1 MADHIDFGQIA
12 EEFITQKYLANNYEI
27 LERNWRFHPLEI
39 DIIAKK
45 DDVLVIVEVKA
56 RAYDT
61 FIDPKEAVNLAKKRN
76 LVKAANEYMEIKDID
91 LECRFDIAIVIKKPD
106 GLASTILIDAFE
118 PFEL

>member
-1 MADHIDFGQIA
+1 MAEHNDFGQVA
-12 EEFITQKYLANNYEI
+12 EEFIAQKYLANGYEI

-45 DDVLVIVEVKA
+45 NDMLAIVEVKA
-56 RAYDT
+56 RTYDT
-61 FIDPKEAVNLAKKRN
+61 FIDPTEAVNLTKKRN
-76 LVKAANEYMEIKDID
+76 LVKAANEYMEIYDID
-91 LECRFDIAIVIKKPD
+91 LECRFDIAIVIKKSD